1 MALLRLIRFPNLC
14 IVALTQWLLYDRVV
28 VPALVSQQIT
38 PLLSKLDCLCYIG
51 VTVTLTAAG
60 YIINDIMDLPAD
72 RINKPDRILIDR
84 HISRQTASWFYLTLG
99 LNGFMMTTYLGLAC
113 DRLHLIGLY
122 PIAFILL
129 YVYSAVLK
137 HRPLIGNLLIA
148 IFCAGVAGAIWL
160 AEGDALAQLAQR
172 APGRAR
178 PVRFLLVWYMVFA
191 FLSTLYRELVKD
203 LEDQDGDREVGSRT
217 APIVW
222 GSALAKI
229 LAGTSGGLLLIFLVW
244 QCQFIYAYFPDW
256 LVWFVAIGLVLPLI
270 WTFFDLAFARKKTQ
284 YHRISTVLK
293 AVMLNGVLLLLF
305 ANL

>member
-51 VTVTLTAAG
+51 VTITLTAAG

-99 LNGFMMTTYLGLAC
+99 LTGFMMTTYLGLAC
-113 DRLHLIGLY
+113 NRLHLIGLY

-129 YVYSAVLK
+129 YVYSAALK
-137 HRPLIGNLLIA
+137 HRPILGNLLIA
-148 IFCAGVAGAIWL
+148 LFCAGVAGAIWL
-160 AEGDALAQLAQR
+160 AEGDALAQLTQR
-172 APGRAR
+172 APGRSR

-203 LEDQDGDREVGSRT
+203 LEDQVGDRKVGSRT

-222 GSALAKI
+222 GSTSAKI
-229 LAGTSGGLLLIFLVW
+229 LAGISGGLLLVFLVW
-244 QCQFIYAYFPDW
+244 QSQFIYAFFPNW
-256 LVWFVAIGLVLPLI
+256 LVSFVAVGLVLPLI
-270 WTFFDLAFARKKTQ
+270 WTFFDLAFAKKKTQ
-284 YHRISTVLK
+284 FHRISTVLK
-293 AVMLNGVLLLLF
+293 VVMLNGVLLLLF

>member
-28 VPALVSQQIT
+28 VPALVGQQIT
-38 PLLSKLDCLCYIG
+38 PLLSQLECICYIG
-51 VTVTLTAAG
+51 VTITLTAAG

-72 RINKPDRILIDR
+72 RINKPHRILIDQR
-84 HISRQTASWFYLTLG
+84 ISRQTASWFYLSLG
-99 LNGFMMTTYLGLAC
+99 LTGFMMTTYLGLAC
-113 DRLHLIGLY
+113 NRLHLIGLY

-137 HRPLIGNLLIA
+137 HRPLAGNFLIA
-148 IFCAGVAGAIWL
+148 LFCAGVAGAIWL
-160 AEGDALAQLAQR
+160 AEGEALAQLTQQAPERAQ
-172 APGRAR
+172 
-178 PVRFLLVWYMVFA
+178 PVRFLVVWYMVFA

-203 LEDQDGDREVGSRT
+203 LEDQDGDREAGSRT

-222 GSALAKI
+222 GNAFAKKLAAI
-229 LAGTSGGLLLIFLVW
+229 SGGLLLIFLVW
-244 QCQFIYAYFPDW
+244 QSQFIYEYFPAW
-256 LVWFVAIGLVLPLI
+256 LVWFVAVGLVLPLI
-270 WTFFDLAFARKKTQ
+270 WTFFDLAFAKKKTQ

-293 AVMLNGVLLLLF
+293 VVMFNGVLLLLF

>member
-14 IVALTQWLLYDRVV
+14 IVALTQWLLYDRVI

-51 VTVTLTAAG
+51 ITITLTAAG

-84 HISRQTASWFYLTLG
+84 YISRQTASWFYLTLG
-99 LNGFMMTTYLGLAC
+99 LTGFIMTTYLGLAC
-113 DRLHLIGLY
+113 NRLHLIGLY

-129 YVYSAVLK
+129 YVYSAALK
-137 HRPLIGNLLIA
+137 HRPIFGNLLIA
-148 IFCAGVAGAIWL
+148 LFCAGVAGAIWL
-160 AEGDALAQLAQR
+160 AEGDALAQLTQR
-172 APGRAR
+172 APDRSR

-203 LEDQDGDREVGSRT
+203 LEDQEGDRKVGSRT

-222 GSALAKI
+222 GSASAKI
-229 LAGTSGGLLLIFLVW
+229 LAGTSGGLLLVFLVW
-244 QCQFIYAYFPDW
+244 QSQFIYAFFPNW
-256 LVWFVAIGLVLPLI
+256 LVWFVAVGLVLPLI
-270 WTFFDLAFARKKTQ
+270 WTFFDLAFAKKKTQ
-284 YHRISTVLK
+284 FHRISTVLK
-293 AVMLNGVLLLLF
+293 VVMLNGVLLLLF